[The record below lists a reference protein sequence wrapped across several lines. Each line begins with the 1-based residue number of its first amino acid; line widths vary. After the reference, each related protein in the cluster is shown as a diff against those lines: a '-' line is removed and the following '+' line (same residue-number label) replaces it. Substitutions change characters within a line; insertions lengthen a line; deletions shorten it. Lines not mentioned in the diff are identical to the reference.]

1 MTQQI
6 NETNRSYPV
15 VERMTVTPD
24 LATKWLEGRN
34 ANNRKISDAHVVR
47 LAQDMTDGNWQLT
60 HMGIAFDRDGVLIDG
75 QHRLWAVVMSGKS
88 VDMHVWRNLSQKSI
102 LAIDNGRTRTMA
114 DILKLSGENGDVN
127 SYQIATLRAMLSGMG
142 SPITFSPVQMQEHL
156 KVHQRAIDFAMEILP
171 HTSANR
177 GISDS
182 ITRAVIARAYYS
194 VNEFNLRDFCEKL
207 TTGIISGPSESVLV
221 ALRTFLST
229 QRCGTYHQR
238 RTKYRKFER
247 VLRSWLDGRNPSK
260 ITMANTELFPLPQEV
275 DSNAKTDCTSGS

>member
-1 MTQQI
+1 
-6 NETNRSYPV
+6 
-15 VERMTVTPD
+15 
-24 LATKWLEGRN
+24 
-34 ANNRKISDAHVVR
+34 
-47 LAQDMTDGNWQLT
+47 
-60 HMGIAFDRDGVLIDG
+60 
-75 QHRLWAVVMSGKS
+75 
-88 VDMHVWRNLSQKSI
+88 
-102 LAIDNGRTRTMA
+102 MA

-127 SYQIATLRAMLSGMG
+127 SYQIATLRAMFSGMG
-142 SPITFSPVQMQEHL
+142 ASVAFSPSQMQQFL
-156 KVHQRAIDFAMEILP
+156 KIHHQAIDFAMKILP
-171 HTSANR
+171 HTTANR

-207 TTGIISGPSESVLV
+207 TTGIISGPNESVLV

-275 DSNAKTDCTSGS
+275 ENDATADCASGS